1 LRVARFWGVDLL
13 TGSFSEALNA
23 LAVALSNQEL
33 ASEVLQS
40 LPEDVRAIWQKVL
53 QAGKLPVSQFTRQA
67 GEIRVLGE
75 AKRKREKPDLHPVS
89 PAEVLWYRALIGKG
103 FFSTGQEPQEYVY
116 VPDELIQFFG
126 GQAQKTHQPAIQPA
140 EDKDHAFITRTNGLL
155 ILSQLAALL
164 AELRKN
170 NDLPSSLKDP
180 RPLRASFT

>member
-1 LRVARFWGVDLL
+1 
-13 TGSFSEALNA
+13 
-23 LAVALSNQEL
+23 
-33 ASEVLQS
+33 
-40 LPEDVRAIWQKVL
+40 VL

-89 PAEVLWYRALIGKG
+89 TAEVLWYRALIGKG

-140 EDKDHAFITRTNGLL
+140 EDKAHAFITRTNGLEL
-155 ILSQLAALL
+155 LSKLAALL
-164 AELRKN
+164 AELRKRS
-170 NDLPSSLKDP
+170 DFLSSLKDP
-180 RPLRASFT
+180 LPLRTSFQLAMLHSMGLVQENGQVDPEKSRQFLENHR